1 MTGSTGKL
9 VTVFGGSGFIGRH
22 LVRRLAAQGHTIRV
36 AARSPDEALFLKVM
50 GRVGQIVPVAANVT
64 DEASVAR
71 ALAGSDWVVNLVGI
85 LAEGSGNRAFERV
98 HAQGPANIAKAAAAD
113 GVARLVHVSAIGAS
127 EASPAKYG
135 RSKANGEAA
144 VRAAFPGAT
153 ILRPSVIFGPED
165 GLFNKFA
172 TMAKFSPVLPVI
184 DTSFQPVYVGDVAD
198 AIVAA
203 LMRDDAMGG
212 TYELGG
218 PDVITGKQMMEQVLK
233 HTHRKRCLV
242 AAPFW
247 LMAIQGLIL
256 QLLPGKML
264 TADQVLMLHAANVV
278 GAGAK
283 GLKDLGIQPTP
294 MDAILPTYL
303 DRYRLPIR
311 PGLAR

>member
-71 ALAGSDWVVNLVGI
+71 AVAGSDWVVNLVGI
-85 LAEGSGNRAFERV
+85 LAEGGGNRAFERV
-98 HAQGPANIAKAAAAD
+98 HAQGAANIAKAAAAN
-113 GVARLVHVSAIGAS
+113 GVARLLHVSAIGSS
-127 EASPAKYG
+127 ETSPAKYG
-135 RSKANGEAA
+135 QSKAKGEAA
-144 VRAAFPGAT
+144 VRAAFSGAT
-153 ILRPSVIFGPED
+153 ILRPSVVFGPED

-172 TMAKFSPVLPVI
+172 TMAKFLPVLPVF

-198 AIVAA
+198 AIIAA
-203 LMRDDAMGG
+203 LTRDDAIGG

-218 PDVITGKQMMEQVLK
+218 SEIVTGKQMMERVLK

-247 LMAIQGLIL
+247 LLAIQGLIL
-256 QLLPGKML
+256 QMLPGKLL

-278 GAGAK
+278 SAGAK

-303 DRYRLPIR
+303 NRYRLPIR